1 MGTHLYST
9 EICYQVVR
17 HVTKSHAS
25 SVLSLAEEPSIQ
37 VPLVYTTSLTAVHL
51 CNQVLFT
58 ELTTAVCVAE

>member
-25 SVLSLAEEPSIQ
+25 SVLRLAEEPVSFGSFGFS
-37 VPLVYTTSLTAVHL
+37 SLPSPDSSSHSHIG
-51 CNQVLFT
+51 
-58 ELTTAVCVAE
+58 